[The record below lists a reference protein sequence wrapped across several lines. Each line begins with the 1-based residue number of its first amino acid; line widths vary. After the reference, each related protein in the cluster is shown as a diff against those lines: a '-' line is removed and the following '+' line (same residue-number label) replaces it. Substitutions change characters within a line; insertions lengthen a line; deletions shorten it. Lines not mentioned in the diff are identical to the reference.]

1 MGFLNELLDRPRQE
15 KPFLLL
21 VVGHPVEDA
30 LVPDITRKSL
40 GEISSFVA

>member
-15 KPFLLL
+15 KPF
-21 VVGHPVEDA
+21 PAENA